1 MQVIRRLLYLPIVAL
16 LVGSL
21 LSIFDLMHFGVR
33 LPVSVEVVAG
43 IAGGILAL
51 LAVVDMRV
59 TTTSY
64 VHPEPEEP
72 PRSTKIIY
80 PKVLEDTVESFQEA
94 EEFVV
99 KANGRVKINIDIEE
113 EPEDEA

>member
-1 MQVIRRLLYLPIVAL
+1 MYLPIVVL

-33 LPVSVEVVAG
+33 LPVSVEVVAA

-51 LAVVDMRV
+51 LAVVDMRL
-59 TTTSY
+59 TTTTY
-64 VHPEPEEP
+64 THPEPEEP
-72 PRSTKIIY
+72 PRSSKVIY
-80 PKVLEDTVESFQEA
+80 PKVLEETVDAFQEA

-113 EPEDEA
+113 DAEDQA